1 MFHRYSRKKPFSAG
15 LANSDTLP
23 THSYLYIEEL
33 SKHIYT
39 PTITYDGKKEVFYML
54 PLAHIQG
61 EAKTFSSLSIM
72 LDRYYF
78 GKAERDRV
86 KQQGH
91 DLERF
96 IQMK

>member
-1 MFHRYSRKKPFSAG
+1 
-15 LANSDTLP
+15 
-23 THSYLYIEEL
+23 
-33 SKHIYT
+33 
-39 PTITYDGKKEVFYML
+39 
-54 PLAHIQG
+54 
-61 EAKTFSSLSIM
+61 M

-96 IQMK
+96 IKNEKEKNESKIEKLKKPL